1 MDACLEGVL
10 RIILCAKG
18 TRQAVLRTGREIVKT
33 RVMLLARRFRLV
45 VLSLI
50 VAMSGLD
57 LSVLAE
63 PPSAETSIE
72 ASGHGTKRTSFRRA
86 HPNDEIEEDTSLVDP
101 NPDELDSDD
110 FSLMSETE
118 LALEPEAR
126 LWGEAALGVLGFPPS
141 DRLFRPPR
149 ALVS

>member
-1 MDACLEGVL
+1 
-10 RIILCAKG
+10 
-18 TRQAVLRTGREIVKT
+18 LRTGREIVKK
-33 RVMLLARRFRLV
+33 RLMLLARRFRLV

-63 PPSAETSIE
+63 TASAEAHTE
-72 ASGHGTKRTSFRRA
+72 ASGHWDKGSSLKRA
-86 HPNDEIEEDTSLVDP
+86 HHNDQIEEDATLFDP
-101 NPDELDSDD
+101 DPDDLDDDD

-118 LALEPEAR
+118 LALQPEDR
-126 LWGEAALGVLGFPPS
+126 LWGDAAFGPLGFPPA

-149 ALVS
+149 VLVS